1 MEHFERRHR
10 ELSESLYIN
19 AKPNF
24 LKYNVYTNP
33 TNVFLNDNYNGD
45 IPVYWAISLARF
57 SAKPILVLR
66 PVPTAVPPAMLYL

>member
-19 AKPNF
+19 AKPDF

-45 IPVYWAISLARF
+45 IPVY
-57 SAKPILVLR
+57 
-66 PVPTAVPPAMLYL
+66 